1 MTQLIQNIIES
12 FRLAKNDIMKLQ
24 DEAISL
30 NKALKKQ
37 NENVARL
44 KLSHTKLQEKVKNM
58 KSKKPKATKTKV
70 MTVMKVATKK
80 TVKRAKKT
88 YVAAKGGK
96 KFHET
101 NCPYAKNIKPKHKVT
116 FKSTT
121 KALNKGYKPCNCAK

>member
-1 MTQLIQNIIES
+1 MTQLIQNIVES

-37 NENVARL
+37 SENVARL
-44 KLSHTKLQEKVKNM
+44 KLSHTKLQEKVKNL
-58 KSKKPKATKTKV
+58 KAKKPKATKTKV
-70 MTVMKVATKK
+70 VTVKRVAAKK
-80 TVKRAKKT
+80 TVKRARKI
-88 YVAAKGGK
+88 YVTAKDGK
-96 KFHET
+96 KFHEP

-121 KALNKGYKPCNCAK
+121 KALNEGYKACTCAK